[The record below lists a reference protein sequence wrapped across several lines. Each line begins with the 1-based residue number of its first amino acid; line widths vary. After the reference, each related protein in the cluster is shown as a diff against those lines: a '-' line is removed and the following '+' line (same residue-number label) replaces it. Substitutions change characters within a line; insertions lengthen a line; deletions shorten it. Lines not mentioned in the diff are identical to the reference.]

1 MNFYAD
7 YVRNKLNAAISSM
20 SSQIEDY
27 VKNPGH
33 DFTRNRKMNFTSTI
47 NFLLTME
54 GGSLNSELH
63 KYFNYD
69 LNQITR
75 SGFIK
80 QRNKLK
86 PDTMEHLFHK
96 FHEQILCNKKYQGY
110 QLLACDGSDLNI
122 FRDPLNPHTYFAG
135 KEGTFGFNQLH
146 LNALYDLQ
154 SRRYVDAL
162 IQEPYEENESSAMIE
177 MVKKLTTNQ
186 KTIIM
191 ADRGYE
197 TYNIFA
203 NIQERGLFYLIR
215 IKDTSKKGSISGSLS
230 LPVSCEFDE
239 EIELIMTRKQKFYK
253 TKGYKYLSNSSPFDF
268 LDSENLFYTLHL
280 RLTQFQLENG
290 VYECI
295 ASNLDK
301 EEFSPEKIKELY
313 HMRWGIE
320 TSFRELKYTIGLTN
334 LHSKNVEYICQEI
347 YAKLILYNFCEIIS
361 ANIIL
366 EERNRKYTYQLNY
379 TMAIQIC
386 RHYLRQTFV
395 TIDVEGLIKKE
406 LSPQRPHRQYQRR
419 VIKKRWVSFAY
430 RIG

>member
-1 MNFYAD
+1 M
-7 YVRNKLNAAISSM
+7 
-20 SSQIEDY
+20 
-27 VKNPGH
+27 
-33 DFTRNRKMNFTSTI
+33 
-47 NFLLTME
+47 
-54 GGSLNSELH
+54 
-63 KYFNYD
+63 
-69 LNQITR
+69 
-75 SGFIK
+75 
-80 QRNKLK
+80 
-86 PDTMEHLFHK
+86 
-96 FHEQILCNKKYQGY
+96 
-110 QLLACDGSDLNI
+110 
-122 FRDPLNPHTYFAG
+122 
-135 KEGTFGFNQLH
+135 
-146 LNALYDLQ
+146 YDLQ

-177 MVKKLTTNQ
+177 MIKKLTANQ

-239 EIELIMTRKQKFYK
+239 ELELIMTRKQKFYK

-301 EEFSPEKIKELY
+301 EEFPPEKIKELY

-361 ANIIL
+361 TNIIL

>member
-27 VKNPGH
+27 VKNPRH

-63 KYFNYD
+63 KYFNYN

-203 NIQERGLFYLIR
+203 NVQERGLFYLIR

-239 EIELIMTRKQKFYK
+239 EIELILTRKQKFYK

-301 EEFSPEKIKELY
+301 EEFPPEKIKELY
-313 HMRWGIE
+313 HMRWGIM
-320 TSFRELKYTIGLTN
+320 
-334 LHSKNVEYICQEI
+334 Q
-347 YAKLILYNFCEIIS
+347 IS
-361 ANIIL
+361 A
-366 EERNRKYTYQLNY
+366 
-379 TMAIQIC
+379 
-386 RHYLRQTFV
+386 
-395 TIDVEGLIKKE
+395 
-406 LSPQRPHRQYQRR
+406 
-419 VIKKRWVSFAY
+419 
-430 RIG
+430 

>member
-86 PDTMEHLFHK
+86 PDTMEYLFHK
-96 FHEQILCNKKYQGY
+96 
-110 QLLACDGSDLNI
+110 
-122 FRDPLNPHTYFAG
+122 
-135 KEGTFGFNQLH
+135 
-146 LNALYDLQ
+146 
-154 SRRYVDAL
+154 
-162 IQEPYEENESSAMIE
+162 
-177 MVKKLTTNQ
+177 
-186 KTIIM
+186 
-191 ADRGYE
+191 
-197 TYNIFA
+197 
-203 NIQERGLFYLIR
+203 
-215 IKDTSKKGSISGSLS
+215 
-230 LPVSCEFDE
+230 
-239 EIELIMTRKQKFYK
+239 
-253 TKGYKYLSNSSPFDF
+253 
-268 LDSENLFYTLHL
+268 
-280 RLTQFQLENG
+280 
-290 VYECI
+290 
-295 ASNLDK
+295 
-301 EEFSPEKIKELY
+301 
-313 HMRWGIE
+313 
-320 TSFRELKYTIGLTN
+320 IGLTN

-406 LSPQRPHRQYQRR
+406 LSPQRLHRQYQRR

>member
-1 MNFYAD
+1 
-7 YVRNKLNAAISSM
+7 
-20 SSQIEDY
+20 
-27 VKNPGH
+27 
-33 DFTRNRKMNFTSTI
+33 
-47 NFLLTME
+47 ME

-75 SGFIK
+75 SGFIQ

-86 PDTMEHLFHK
+86 PDTMYQLFHK
-96 FHEQILCNKKYQGY
+96 FHEQIECTKNYQGY

-122 FRDPLNPHTYFAG
+122 FRDPLNPRTHFAG
-135 KEGTFGFNQLH
+135 KEGSFGFNQLH

-162 IQEPYEENESSAMIE
+162 IQEPYEENESSALIE
-177 MVKKLTTNQ
+177 MVKRLSANQ

-203 NIQERGLFYLIR
+203 NIQEHGLFYLIR

-239 EIELIMTRKQKFYK
+239 EVELIMTRKQKFYK

-268 LDSENLFYTLHL
+268 LDSENLFYTLRL

-290 VYECI
+290 VY
-295 ASNLDK
+295 
-301 EEFSPEKIKELY
+301 
-313 HMRWGIE
+313 
-320 TSFRELKYTIGLTN
+320 
-334 LHSKNVEYICQEI
+334 
-347 YAKLILYNFCEIIS
+347 
-361 ANIIL
+361 
-366 EERNRKYTYQLNY
+366 
-379 TMAIQIC
+379 
-386 RHYLRQTFV
+386 
-395 TIDVEGLIKKE
+395 
-406 LSPQRPHRQYQRR
+406 
-419 VIKKRWVSFAY
+419 
-430 RIG
+430 

>member
-1 MNFYAD
+1 M
-7 YVRNKLNAAISSM
+7 
-20 SSQIEDY
+20 
-27 VKNPGH
+27 
-33 DFTRNRKMNFTSTI
+33 
-47 NFLLTME
+47 
-54 GGSLNSELH
+54 
-63 KYFNYD
+63 
-69 LNQITR
+69 
-75 SGFIK
+75 
-80 QRNKLK
+80 
-86 PDTMEHLFHK
+86 
-96 FHEQILCNKKYQGY
+96 
-110 QLLACDGSDLNI
+110 
-122 FRDPLNPHTYFAG
+122 
-135 KEGTFGFNQLH
+135 
-146 LNALYDLQ
+146 YDLQ

-203 NIQERGLFYLIR
+203 NVQERGLFYLIR

-239 EIELIMTRKQKFYK
+239 EIELILTRKQKFYK

-301 EEFSPEKIKELY
+301 EEFPPEKIKELY

-430 RIG
+430 RMG

>member
-1 MNFYAD
+1 MILSILVDN
-7 YVRNKLNAAISSM
+7 
-20 SSQIEDY
+20 
-27 VKNPGH
+27 
-33 DFTRNRKMNFTSTI
+33 
-47 NFLLTME
+47 
-54 GGSLNSELH
+54 
-63 KYFNYD
+63 
-69 LNQITR
+69 
-75 SGFIK
+75 IK
-80 QRNKLK
+80 
-86 PDTMEHLFHK
+86 
-96 FHEQILCNKKYQGY
+96 
-110 QLLACDGSDLNI
+110 
-122 FRDPLNPHTYFAG
+122 
-135 KEGTFGFNQLH
+135 
-146 LNALYDLQ
+146 
-154 SRRYVDAL
+154 
-162 IQEPYEENESSAMIE
+162 PYEENESFAMIE
-177 MVKKLTTNQ
+177 MIKKLTANQ

-295 ASNLDK
+295 ASNLDRD
-301 EEFSPEKIKELY
+301 EFPLEKIKELY

-347 YAKLILYNFCEIIS
+347 YAKLILYNFCEIIL

>member
-1 MNFYAD
+1 
-7 YVRNKLNAAISSM
+7 
-20 SSQIEDY
+20 
-27 VKNPGH
+27 
-33 DFTRNRKMNFTSTI
+33 
-47 NFLLTME
+47 
-54 GGSLNSELH
+54 
-63 KYFNYD
+63 
-69 LNQITR
+69 
-75 SGFIK
+75 
-80 QRNKLK
+80 
-86 PDTMEHLFHK
+86 
-96 FHEQILCNKKYQGY
+96 
-110 QLLACDGSDLNI
+110 
-122 FRDPLNPHTYFAG
+122 
-135 KEGTFGFNQLH
+135 
-146 LNALYDLQ
+146 
-154 SRRYVDAL
+154 
-162 IQEPYEENESSAMIE
+162 MIE
-177 MVKKLTTNQ
+177 MIKKLTANQ

-203 NIQERGLFYLIR
+203 NIQERGLFYLIW

-239 EIELIMTRKQKFYK
+239 ELELIMTRKQKFYK

-301 EEFSPEKIKELY
+301 EEFPPEKIKELY
-313 HMRWGIE
+313 HMRWEIE

-361 ANIIL
+361 ANVVL

-386 RHYLRQTFV
+386 RHYLRQTSV

-406 LSPQRPHRQYQRR
+406 LSPQRPDRHYQRR
-419 VIKKRWVSFAY
+419 IIKKRWVSFSY
-430 RIG
+430 RVG

>member
-1 MNFYAD
+1 MILSILVDN
-7 YVRNKLNAAISSM
+7 
-20 SSQIEDY
+20 
-27 VKNPGH
+27 
-33 DFTRNRKMNFTSTI
+33 
-47 NFLLTME
+47 
-54 GGSLNSELH
+54 
-63 KYFNYD
+63 
-69 LNQITR
+69 
-75 SGFIK
+75 IK
-80 QRNKLK
+80 
-86 PDTMEHLFHK
+86 
-96 FHEQILCNKKYQGY
+96 
-110 QLLACDGSDLNI
+110 
-122 FRDPLNPHTYFAG
+122 
-135 KEGTFGFNQLH
+135 
-146 LNALYDLQ
+146 
-154 SRRYVDAL
+154 
-162 IQEPYEENESSAMIE
+162 PYEENESFAMIE
-177 MVKKLTTNQ
+177 MIKKLTANQ

-230 LPVSCEFDE
+230 LPVSCEFDK
-239 EIELIMTRKQKFYK
+239 EIELILTRKQKFYK

-301 EEFSPEKIKELY
+301 EEFPPEKIKELY

-347 YAKLILYNFCEIIS
+347 YAKLILYNFCEIIL

>member
-86 PDTMEHLFHK
+86 PDTMEYLFHK
-96 FHEQILCNKKYQGY
+96 
-110 QLLACDGSDLNI
+110 
-122 FRDPLNPHTYFAG
+122 
-135 KEGTFGFNQLH
+135 
-146 LNALYDLQ
+146 
-154 SRRYVDAL
+154 
-162 IQEPYEENESSAMIE
+162 
-177 MVKKLTTNQ
+177 
-186 KTIIM
+186 
-191 ADRGYE
+191 
-197 TYNIFA
+197 
-203 NIQERGLFYLIR
+203 
-215 IKDTSKKGSISGSLS
+215 
-230 LPVSCEFDE
+230 
-239 EIELIMTRKQKFYK
+239 
-253 TKGYKYLSNSSPFDF
+253 
-268 LDSENLFYTLHL
+268 
-280 RLTQFQLENG
+280 
-290 VYECI
+290 
-295 ASNLDK
+295 
-301 EEFSPEKIKELY
+301 
-313 HMRWGIE
+313 
-320 TSFRELKYTIGLTN
+320 IGLTN

-361 ANIIL
+361 SNIIL

-406 LSPQRPHRQYQRR
+406 LSPQRPDRHYQRR
-419 VIKKRWVSFAY
+419 VIKKRWVSFSY
-430 RIG
+430 RVG

>member
-1 MNFYAD
+1 MPC
-7 YVRNKLNAAISSM
+7 M
-20 SSQIEDY
+20 
-27 VKNPGH
+27 
-33 DFTRNRKMNFTSTI
+33 TS
-47 NFLLTME
+47 
-54 GGSLNSELH
+54 
-63 KYFNYD
+63 K
-69 LNQITR
+69 
-75 SGFIK
+75 
-80 QRNKLK
+80 
-86 PDTMEHLFHK
+86 
-96 FHEQILCNKKYQGY
+96 
-110 QLLACDGSDLNI
+110 
-122 FRDPLNPHTYFAG
+122 
-135 KEGTFGFNQLH
+135 
-146 LNALYDLQ
+146 
-154 SRRYVDAL
+154 DAL

-177 MVKKLTTNQ
+177 MIKKLTANQ

-301 EEFSPEKIKELY
+301 EEFPPEKIKELY

>member
-1 MNFYAD
+1 
-7 YVRNKLNAAISSM
+7 
-20 SSQIEDY
+20 
-27 VKNPGH
+27 
-33 DFTRNRKMNFTSTI
+33 
-47 NFLLTME
+47 
-54 GGSLNSELH
+54 
-63 KYFNYD
+63 
-69 LNQITR
+69 
-75 SGFIK
+75 
-80 QRNKLK
+80 
-86 PDTMEHLFHK
+86 
-96 FHEQILCNKKYQGY
+96 
-110 QLLACDGSDLNI
+110 
-122 FRDPLNPHTYFAG
+122 
-135 KEGTFGFNQLH
+135 
-146 LNALYDLQ
+146 
-154 SRRYVDAL
+154 
-162 IQEPYEENESSAMIE
+162 MIE
-177 MVKKLTTNQ
+177 MIKKLTANQ

-203 NIQERGLFYLIR
+203 NIQERGLFYLIW

-239 EIELIMTRKQKFYK
+239 ELELIMTRKQKFYK

-301 EEFSPEKIKELY
+301 EEFPPEKIKELY

-361 ANIIL
+361 TNIIL

-406 LSPQRPHRQYQRR
+406 LSPQRPHRQYQHR

-430 RIG
+430 RIR

>member
-1 MNFYAD
+1 MILSILVDN
-7 YVRNKLNAAISSM
+7 
-20 SSQIEDY
+20 
-27 VKNPGH
+27 
-33 DFTRNRKMNFTSTI
+33 
-47 NFLLTME
+47 
-54 GGSLNSELH
+54 
-63 KYFNYD
+63 
-69 LNQITR
+69 
-75 SGFIK
+75 IK
-80 QRNKLK
+80 
-86 PDTMEHLFHK
+86 
-96 FHEQILCNKKYQGY
+96 
-110 QLLACDGSDLNI
+110 
-122 FRDPLNPHTYFAG
+122 
-135 KEGTFGFNQLH
+135 
-146 LNALYDLQ
+146 
-154 SRRYVDAL
+154 
-162 IQEPYEENESSAMIE
+162 PYEENESFAMIE
-177 MVKKLTTNQ
+177 MIKKLTANQ

-301 EEFSPEKIKELY
+301 EEFPPEKIKELY

-361 ANIIL
+361 ANVIL
-366 EERNRKYTYQLNY
+366 EERNCKYTYQLNY

>member
-1 MNFYAD
+1 MILSILVDN
-7 YVRNKLNAAISSM
+7 
-20 SSQIEDY
+20 
-27 VKNPGH
+27 
-33 DFTRNRKMNFTSTI
+33 
-47 NFLLTME
+47 
-54 GGSLNSELH
+54 
-63 KYFNYD
+63 
-69 LNQITR
+69 
-75 SGFIK
+75 IK
-80 QRNKLK
+80 
-86 PDTMEHLFHK
+86 
-96 FHEQILCNKKYQGY
+96 
-110 QLLACDGSDLNI
+110 
-122 FRDPLNPHTYFAG
+122 
-135 KEGTFGFNQLH
+135 
-146 LNALYDLQ
+146 
-154 SRRYVDAL
+154 
-162 IQEPYEENESSAMIE
+162 PYEENESFAMIE
-177 MVKKLTTNQ
+177 MIKKLTANQ

-301 EEFSPEKIKELY
+301 EEFPPEKIKELY

-347 YAKLILYNFCEIIS
+347 YAKLILYNFCEIIL

>member
-86 PDTMEHLFHK
+86 PDTMEYLFHK

-122 FRDPLNPHTYFAG
+122 FRDPLNSHTYFAG

-177 MVKKLTTNQ
+177 MIKKLTANQ

-239 EIELIMTRKQKFYK
+239 EIELILTRKQKFYK
-253 TKGYKYLSNSSPFDF
+253 TKGYK
-268 LDSENLFYTLHL
+268 
-280 RLTQFQLENG
+280 
-290 VYECI
+290 CI
-295 ASNLDK
+295 ASNLDRD
-301 EEFSPEKIKELY
+301 EFPLEKIKELY

>member
-1 MNFYAD
+1 
-7 YVRNKLNAAISSM
+7 
-20 SSQIEDY
+20 
-27 VKNPGH
+27 
-33 DFTRNRKMNFTSTI
+33 
-47 NFLLTME
+47 
-54 GGSLNSELH
+54 
-63 KYFNYD
+63 
-69 LNQITR
+69 
-75 SGFIK
+75 
-80 QRNKLK
+80 
-86 PDTMEHLFHK
+86 
-96 FHEQILCNKKYQGY
+96 
-110 QLLACDGSDLNI
+110 
-122 FRDPLNPHTYFAG
+122 
-135 KEGTFGFNQLH
+135 
-146 LNALYDLQ
+146 
-154 SRRYVDAL
+154 
-162 IQEPYEENESSAMIE
+162 MIE
-177 MVKKLTTNQ
+177 MIKKLTANQ

-203 NIQERGLFYLIR
+203 NIQERGLFYLIW

-239 EIELIMTRKQKFYK
+239 ELKLIMTRKQKFYK

-301 EEFSPEKIKELY
+301 EEFPPEKIKELY

-320 TSFRELKYTIGLTN
+320 TSLRELKYTIGLTN

-386 RHYLRQTFV
+386 RHYLRQTFA

-406 LSPQRPHRQYQRR
+406 LSLQRPHRQYQRR

>member
-1 MNFYAD
+1 M
-7 YVRNKLNAAISSM
+7 
-20 SSQIEDY
+20 
-27 VKNPGH
+27 
-33 DFTRNRKMNFTSTI
+33 
-47 NFLLTME
+47 
-54 GGSLNSELH
+54 
-63 KYFNYD
+63 
-69 LNQITR
+69 
-75 SGFIK
+75 
-80 QRNKLK
+80 
-86 PDTMEHLFHK
+86 
-96 FHEQILCNKKYQGY
+96 
-110 QLLACDGSDLNI
+110 
-122 FRDPLNPHTYFAG
+122 
-135 KEGTFGFNQLH
+135 
-146 LNALYDLQ
+146 YDLQ

-177 MVKKLTTNQ
+177 MIKKLTANQ

-301 EEFSPEKIKELY
+301 EEFPPEKIKELY

-347 YAKLILYNFCEIIS
+347 YAKLILYNFCEIILT
-361 ANIIL
+361 NIIL

>member
-1 MNFYAD
+1 M
-7 YVRNKLNAAISSM
+7 V
-20 SSQIEDY
+20 
-27 VKNPGH
+27 
-33 DFTRNRKMNFTSTI
+33 
-47 NFLLTME
+47 
-54 GGSLNSELH
+54 
-63 KYFNYD
+63 
-69 LNQITR
+69 
-75 SGFIK
+75 
-80 QRNKLK
+80 
-86 PDTMEHLFHK
+86 
-96 FHEQILCNKKYQGY
+96 
-110 QLLACDGSDLNI
+110 
-122 FRDPLNPHTYFAG
+122 
-135 KEGTFGFNQLH
+135 FNQLH

-162 IQEPYEENESSAMIE
+162 IQEPYEENESFAMIE
-177 MVKKLTTNQ
+177 MIKKLTANQ

-301 EEFSPEKIKELY
+301 EEFPPEKIKELY

-347 YAKLILYNFCEIIS
+347 YAKLILYNFCEIIL

>member
-1 MNFYAD
+1 
-7 YVRNKLNAAISSM
+7 
-20 SSQIEDY
+20 
-27 VKNPGH
+27 
-33 DFTRNRKMNFTSTI
+33 
-47 NFLLTME
+47 
-54 GGSLNSELH
+54 
-63 KYFNYD
+63 
-69 LNQITR
+69 
-75 SGFIK
+75 
-80 QRNKLK
+80 
-86 PDTMEHLFHK
+86 
-96 FHEQILCNKKYQGY
+96 
-110 QLLACDGSDLNI
+110 
-122 FRDPLNPHTYFAG
+122 
-135 KEGTFGFNQLH
+135 
-146 LNALYDLQ
+146 
-154 SRRYVDAL
+154 
-162 IQEPYEENESSAMIE
+162 MIE
-177 MVKKLTTNQ
+177 MVKKLTANQ

-203 NIQERGLFYLIR
+203 NIQERGLFYLIW

-239 EIELIMTRKQKFYK
+239 EIELILTRKQKFYK

-301 EEFSPEKIKELY
+301 EEFPPEKIKELY
-313 HMRWGIE
+313 HMRWEIE

-361 ANIIL
+361 TNIIL

>member
-1 MNFYAD
+1 M
-7 YVRNKLNAAISSM
+7 
-20 SSQIEDY
+20 
-27 VKNPGH
+27 
-33 DFTRNRKMNFTSTI
+33 
-47 NFLLTME
+47 
-54 GGSLNSELH
+54 
-63 KYFNYD
+63 
-69 LNQITR
+69 
-75 SGFIK
+75 
-80 QRNKLK
+80 
-86 PDTMEHLFHK
+86 
-96 FHEQILCNKKYQGY
+96 
-110 QLLACDGSDLNI
+110 
-122 FRDPLNPHTYFAG
+122 
-135 KEGTFGFNQLH
+135 
-146 LNALYDLQ
+146 YDLQ

-177 MVKKLTTNQ
+177 MIKKLTANQ

-301 EEFSPEKIKELY
+301 EEFPPEKIKELY

-347 YAKLILYNFCEIIS
+347 YAKLILYNFCEIIL

>member
-1 MNFYAD
+1 M
-7 YVRNKLNAAISSM
+7 
-20 SSQIEDY
+20 
-27 VKNPGH
+27 
-33 DFTRNRKMNFTSTI
+33 
-47 NFLLTME
+47 
-54 GGSLNSELH
+54 
-63 KYFNYD
+63 
-69 LNQITR
+69 
-75 SGFIK
+75 
-80 QRNKLK
+80 
-86 PDTMEHLFHK
+86 
-96 FHEQILCNKKYQGY
+96 
-110 QLLACDGSDLNI
+110 
-122 FRDPLNPHTYFAG
+122 
-135 KEGTFGFNQLH
+135 
-146 LNALYDLQ
+146 YDLQ

-177 MVKKLTTNQ
+177 MIKKLTANQ

-239 EIELIMTRKQKFYK
+239 EIELILTRKQKFYK

-301 EEFSPEKIKELY
+301 EEFPPEKIKELY

>member
-1 MNFYAD
+1 M
-7 YVRNKLNAAISSM
+7 L
-20 SSQIEDY
+20 
-27 VKNPGH
+27 VK
-33 DFTRNRKMNFTSTI
+33 KE
-47 NFLLTME
+47 LLV
-54 GGSLNSELH
+54 
-63 KYFNYD
+63 
-69 LNQITR
+69 
-75 SGFIK
+75 
-80 QRNKLK
+80 
-86 PDTMEHLFHK
+86 
-96 FHEQILCNKKYQGY
+96 
-110 QLLACDGSDLNI
+110 
-122 FRDPLNPHTYFAG
+122 
-135 KEGTFGFNQLH
+135 FNQLH

-162 IQEPYEENESSAMIE
+162 IQEPYEENESFAMIE
-177 MVKKLTTNQ
+177 MIKKLTANQ

-301 EEFSPEKIKELY
+301 EEFPPEKIKELY

-347 YAKLILYNFCEIIS
+347 YAKLILYNFCEIIL

>member
-86 PDTMEHLFHK
+86 PDTMEYLFHK
-96 FHEQILCNKKYQGY
+96 
-110 QLLACDGSDLNI
+110 
-122 FRDPLNPHTYFAG
+122 
-135 KEGTFGFNQLH
+135 
-146 LNALYDLQ
+146 
-154 SRRYVDAL
+154 
-162 IQEPYEENESSAMIE
+162 
-177 MVKKLTTNQ
+177 
-186 KTIIM
+186 
-191 ADRGYE
+191 
-197 TYNIFA
+197 
-203 NIQERGLFYLIR
+203 
-215 IKDTSKKGSISGSLS
+215 
-230 LPVSCEFDE
+230 
-239 EIELIMTRKQKFYK
+239 
-253 TKGYKYLSNSSPFDF
+253 
-268 LDSENLFYTLHL
+268 
-280 RLTQFQLENG
+280 
-290 VYECI
+290 
-295 ASNLDK
+295 
-301 EEFSPEKIKELY
+301 
-313 HMRWGIE
+313 
-320 TSFRELKYTIGLTN
+320 IGLTN

-406 LSPQRPHRQYQRR
+406 LSPQRPDRHYQRR
-419 VIKKRWVSFAY
+419 VIKKRWVSFSY
-430 RIG
+430 RVG

>member
-1 MNFYAD
+1 MILSILVDN
-7 YVRNKLNAAISSM
+7 
-20 SSQIEDY
+20 
-27 VKNPGH
+27 
-33 DFTRNRKMNFTSTI
+33 
-47 NFLLTME
+47 
-54 GGSLNSELH
+54 
-63 KYFNYD
+63 
-69 LNQITR
+69 
-75 SGFIK
+75 IK
-80 QRNKLK
+80 
-86 PDTMEHLFHK
+86 
-96 FHEQILCNKKYQGY
+96 
-110 QLLACDGSDLNI
+110 
-122 FRDPLNPHTYFAG
+122 
-135 KEGTFGFNQLH
+135 
-146 LNALYDLQ
+146 
-154 SRRYVDAL
+154 
-162 IQEPYEENESSAMIE
+162 PYEENESFAMIE
-177 MVKKLTTNQ
+177 MIKKLTANQ

-215 IKDTSKKGSISGSLS
+215 IKDTSKKCSISGSLS

-301 EEFSPEKIKELY
+301 EEFPPEKIKELY

-347 YAKLILYNFCEIIS
+347 YAKLILYNFCEIIL

-430 RIG
+430 RMG

>member
-69 LNQITR
+69 LNQITH

-86 PDTMEHLFHK
+86 PDTMEYLFHK

-162 IQEPYEENESSAMIE
+162 IQEPYEENESFAMIE
-177 MVKKLTTNQ
+177 MIKKLTANQ

-239 EIELIMTRKQKFYK
+239 EIELIMTRKQKFY
-253 TKGYKYLSNSSPFDF
+253 
-268 LDSENLFYTLHL
+268 TLHL

-301 EEFSPEKIKELY
+301 EEFPPEKIKELY

-347 YAKLILYNFCEIIS
+347 YTKLILYNFCEIIS